1 MKMKLFCDLRKGD
14 NIYILTPIEND
25 YKISLYKVTG
35 TNILRDGNL
44 KIDCQTAE
52 TKDLV
57 YVCLSCDINKSMYKR
72 AGVYECY
79 TTLEEAQ
86 HERKNKI
93 RRDIDKT
100 LKQISELENKVTILS
115 NNFYNY

>member
-1 MKMKLFCDLRKGD
+1 MKILTFTDLRKGD

-44 KIDCQTAE
+44 KIDCQVDD
-52 TKDLV
+52 KDLV

-93 RRDIDKT
+93 KRDIDKT
-100 LKQISELENKVTILS
+100 LKQIEELENKVTILS
-115 NNFYNY
+115 NNFYN